1 MENEKTV
8 AAIDDAGEKRRRTRR
23 TEGQK
28 PCVIAAFF
36 FLDFVE
42 FLGCQ

>member
-1 MENEKTV
+1 MENEKTM

-36 FLDFVE
+36 LDFFE
-42 FLGCQ
+42 FWGCQ